1 MIGSGERRRKRE
13 WVACL
18 IDLSLAVLH
27 KLAVNQTAALSGSP
41 VQRDD
46 DVKPQHFLSFTGKDC
61 EVRRVYQFPRLR
73 QDLGCI

>member
-41 VQRDD
+41 VQRDNG
-46 DVKPQHFLSFTGKDC
+46 VCWEMSPRSTL
-61 EVRRVYQFPRLR
+61 VYY
-73 QDLGCI
+73 

>member
-27 KLAVNQTAALSGSP
+27 KLAVNQTALWISSAERRWRLLGN
-41 VQRDD
+41 VTQEYACLLLRVLDE
-46 DVKPQHFLSFTGKDC
+46 HY
-61 EVRRVYQFPRLR
+61 VRIRY
-73 QDLGCI
+73 